1 MPHVRLSKDID
12 NKSKE
17 SYDSA
22 SVTDKQQ
29 HALQH
34 TLRMLFPHTYGS
46 PMVHFTAG
54 KDPKPSKILR
64 VGVVLSGGQ
73 APGGHNVI
81 SGLFD
86 ALRSL
91 NPESELIGFRDG
103 PAGIVKNQYI
113 RLTEGIVARYRNQGG
128 FDIIGSGRD
137 KIESAAHLAAA
148 KSAMEC
154 NDLDGLVVI
163 GGDDSNTNAMLLAEY
178 FKSVGCKTVV
188 VGVPK
193 TIDGDLSNEHIEISF
208 GYDTACKTYAH
219 EIGDIARDCRSAR
232 KYWFFIKM
240 MGRSASHITLECAL
254 QTRPN
259 IALIS
264 EEVAEKEKTL
274 GDIAREIADV
284 VQERSRL
291 NKNYGMCLIPEGLIE
306 FIPEFKLLISQ
317 LNKLLSI
324 ELHVAVLKA
333 LKKPESK
340 VEYVTS
346 LLTGSQK
353 SCYESLPIEIQM
365 QLIIDR
371 DSHGNVVVSQIE
383 TEKLVAQM
391 VAIEMAKRKA
401 AGTFKGEFNPI
412 YHFCGYQGRS
422 NLPSIFDSDYCYA
435 LGHTA
440 IALVANGCT
449 GYLSCI
455 SNLALPTDRWI
466 AKGIPICSLLNL
478 EERKGKQKPVIRKAL
493 VNLQGSKFL
502 LFAKNRDR
510 WAIQDAY
517 LYPGPIHFYG
527 PRELTHATNFHVRSF
542 L

>member
-1 MPHVRLSKDID
+1 MQQVRIVGEADMKGA
-12 NKSKE
+12 

-22 SVTDKQQ
+22 SVTNKQE

-34 TLRMLFPHTYGS
+34 TLRMLFPHTIS
-46 PMVHFTAG
+46 APLVHFAAAAEA
-54 KDPKPSKILR
+54 KPSKLLR

-86 ALRSL
+86 ALRAL

-103 PAGIVKNQYI
+103 PAGIVRNQYI
-113 RLTEGIVARYRNQGG
+113 RLTEELVGKYRNQGG

-137 KIESAAHLAAA
+137 KIESASHLAAA
-148 KSAMEC
+148 KSAMEAH
-154 NDLDGLVVI
+154 DLDGLVVI
-163 GGDDSNTNAMLLAEY
+163 GGDDSNTNAMLMAES
-178 FKSVGCKTVV
+178 FKATGCKTAV

-208 GYDTACKTYAH
+208 GYDTACKTYSH

-232 KYWFFIKM
+232 KYWFFIKL

-264 EEVAEKEKTL
+264 EEVAEKERTL
-274 GDIAREIADV
+274 ADVAREIADI

-291 NKNYGMCLIPEGLIE
+291 GKNYGVCLIPEGLIE
-306 FIPEFKLLISQ
+306 FIPEFKLLISN

-324 ELHVAVLKA
+324 ELHTAVLKA

-340 VEYVTS
+340 VEYVIS
-346 LLTGSQK
+346 LLSGATK
-353 SCYESLPIEIQM
+353 ACYESLPIEIQM
-365 QLIIDR
+365 QLILDR

-383 TEKLVAQM
+383 TEKLVASM
-391 VAIEMAKRKA
+391 VAVEMAKRKA
-401 AGTFKGEFNPI
+401 SGSYKGEFNPI
-412 YHFCGYQGRS
+412 YHFCGYQGRA
-422 NLPSIFDSDYCYA
+422 NLPSIFDSDYCYT

-440 IALVANGCT
+440 VALVANGCT
-449 GYLSCI
+449 GYLSCV
-455 SNLALPTDRWI
+455 SNLAHPSDRWI
-466 AKGIPICSLLNL
+466 PKGIPIVSLLNI
-478 EERKGKQKPVIRKAL
+478 EERKGKPKPVIRKAL
-493 VNLQGSKFL
+493 VNLEGSKFL
-502 LFAKNRDR
+502 LFAKHRSL
-510 WAIQDAY
+510 WAVQDAY
-517 LYPGPIHFYG
+517 IYPGPIQFWG